1 MAIHGQQGHAT
12 AAKVLLTVLHVFSI
26 VAAAWILLEGEA
38 GVRQEATPGSAGV
51 DQAVQAMTLI
61 AFAVIYLAR
70 LSLGG
75 SVFLS
80 RGMGWAEALT
90 VGLLLLVV
98 HPLFAAL
105 ALHSTPSDLPLWWT
119 AVLLYGLGSFLNSWS
134 EYQRY
139 RFKQRQPNALYTG
152 GLFRLVRHPNYLGDT
167 LLFTGY
173 ALATGSLWALIVPA
187 LMALGFVLLHIPKLD
202 RHLDAKYGAEYRAWA
217 ARTARFVPGV
227 Y

>member
-1 MAIHGQQGHAT
+1 MAIHGQQRDAA
-12 AAKVLLTVLHVFSI
+12 AAKALLTVLHVLSI
-26 VAAAWILLEGEA
+26 VAAAWMLLEGEPGARQGAAPDYA
-38 GVRQEATPGSAGV
+38 GIAPVAQTT
-51 DQAVQAMTLI
+51 TLI

-70 LSLGG
+70 LTVGG
-75 SVFLS
+75 TVFLS

-105 ALHSTPSDLPLWWT
+105 ALHSDPSHVPLWWT
-119 AVLLYGLGSFLNSWS
+119 AVLLYGLGGFLNSWS

-139 RFKQRQPNALYTG
+139 RFKQRQPNGLYTG

-202 RHLDAKYGAEYRAWA
+202 RHLEAKYGAEYRAWA